1 VIFNKNVYSPSNLS
15 LSFLKR
21 LRLVSFLRTQ
31 SSVDYNETMR
41 EIPRIQTRRDVSDIS
56 FLNELCHVEAFIEKD
71 KSIHVDLSLC
81 NSCADCS
88 FGNDYQIEMIPL
100 KKSEM
105 SLKDLALSRD
115 D

>member
-1 VIFNKNVYSPSNLS
+1 MIFNKNVYSPSNFS

-21 LRLVSFLRTQ
+21 LRLVSFLRAQ
-31 SSVDYNETMR
+31 SSVNYNESMR
-41 EIPRIQTRRDVSDIS
+41 EVPRIGARRDVSDIS

-71 KSIHVDLSLC
+71 RAIHIDLSLC

-88 FGNDYQIEMIPL
+88 LGNDYQIEMIPL